1 MTIIKQTPIYLIY
14 KYPVFI
20 LLFAD
25 FNFFSPN
32 SCLESSKTKKDF
44 WIFEDGGVLKI
55 IKL

>member
-1 MTIIKQTPIYLIY
+1 MTIIKQTPIYLTY
-14 KYPVFI
+14 KYPIFI

-25 FNFFSPN
+25 FNFFSSN